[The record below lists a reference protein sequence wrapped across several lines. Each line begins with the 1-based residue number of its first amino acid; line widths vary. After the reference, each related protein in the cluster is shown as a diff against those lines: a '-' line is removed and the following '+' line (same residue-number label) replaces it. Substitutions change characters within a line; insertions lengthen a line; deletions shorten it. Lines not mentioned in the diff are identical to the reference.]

1 MNKYKKLFQDS
12 YYLMGI
18 SKIKLFLIFIL
29 FLVSGFLDIVSLG
42 LVGPFIAFANE
53 PSAAKQFIFWD
64 YIDEYIFNLSAIT
77 NENVILLLGLIIIL
91 TFLVKAV
98 VAYFIRLFIAKFS
111 LRLECDLRSRLM
123 KTYQNLPYLF
133 HVTTNTA
140 SIIQCIYRYTSV
152 FANGIVMPVLTLLAE
167 IITILAILVLLSTTN
182 ILAVL
187 SLLAITILFI
197 TFYIVILKDKLYL
210 MGKSVHE
217 GEENIIKGIQQSF
230 DGYKEISILGKKKY
244 FYEII
249 KKNADRIFL
258 MGSRFHAYQIMPRYL
273 IELTMVTFIVFF
285 VILLTKN
292 ATNTQNAL
300 PVLGIFVAAS
310 LRIIPSINQIV
321 RSINQIKNSIYA
333 ASRLLSDLKEIDK
346 FHKDGDSNIKENKNT
361 FKIFEELN
369 IKSID
374 FSYPGTND
382 KAIKNISLNIK
393 QGECIGII
401 GKTGSGKT
409 TLIDIILGFLNPSN
423 GDILA
428 NNTSI
433 RNDLLSW
440 MSLTAYIP
448 QSIFLIDDSIKKNIA
463 LGIEDSEIDLEMI
476 KKSLSMS
483 RLDSFVENL
492 PEKIETVI
500 GERGMRLSG
509 GQRQR
514 IALARAFY
522 FQRQIIVMDEA
533 TSSLDNE
540 TEKEVI
546 DSINRMK
553 RKITM
558 LVIAHRLSTVKNCD
572 YIYKI
577 EDGEIIESGIPEK
590 ILQVDN

>member
-18 SKIKLFLIFIL
+18 SKIKLSLIFIL
-29 FLVSGFLDIVSLG
+29 FLVSGFLDIVSLA

-91 TFLVKAV
+91 TFLVKAIT
-98 VAYFIRLFIAKFS
+98 AYFIRLFIAKFS

-187 SLLAITILFI
+187 SLLAITTLFI

-346 FHKDGDSNIKENKNT
+346 FHKDRDLNIKENKDT
-361 FKIFEELN
+361 FERFEDLN

-409 TLIDIILGFLNPSN
+409 TLIDIMLGFLNPSN

-428 NNTSI
+428 NNTPI
-433 RNDLLSW
+433 KNDLKSW

-448 QSIFLIDDSIKKNIA
+448 QSIFLIDDTIKKNIA
-463 LGIEDSEIDLEMI
+463 LGIEDSEINLEMI

>member
-18 SKIKLFLIFIL
+18 SKIKLSLIFIL
-29 FLVSGFLDIVSLG
+29 FLVSGFLDIVSLA

-77 NENVILLLGLIIIL
+77 NENVILLLGLIIIF
-91 TFLVKAV
+91 TFLVKAIT
-98 VAYFIRLFIAKFS
+98 AYFIRLFIAKFS

-187 SLLAITILFI
+187 SLLAITTLFI

-333 ASRLLSDLKEIDK
+333 GSRLLSDLKEIDK
-346 FHKDGDSNIKENKNT
+346 FHKDRDLNIKENKDT
-361 FKIFEELN
+361 FERFEELN

-409 TLIDIILGFLNPSN
+409 TLIDIMLGFLNPSN

-428 NNTSI
+428 NNTPI
-433 RNDLLSW
+433 KNDLKSW
-440 MSLTAYIP
+440 MTLTAYIP
-448 QSIFLIDDSIKKNIA
+448 QSIFLIDDTIKKNIA
-463 LGIEDSEIDLEMI
+463 LGIEDSEINLEMI

>member
-12 YYLMGI
+12 YYLIGI
-18 SKIKLFLIFIL
+18 SKIKLSLIFIL
-29 FLVSGFLDIVSLG
+29 FLVSGFLDIVSLA

-77 NENVILLLGLIIIL
+77 NENVILLLGLVIIL

-98 VAYFIRLFIAKFS
+98 IAYFIRLFIAKFS

-187 SLLAITILFI
+187 SLLVITILFI
-197 TFYIVILKDKLYL
+197 TFYIAILKDKLYL
-210 MGKSVHE
+210 IGKSVHE

-292 ATNTQNAL
+292 TTNTQNAL

-346 FHKDGDSNIKENKNT
+346 FHKDRDFNIKGNKDT
-361 FKIFEELN
+361 FERFEELN

-409 TLIDIILGFLNPSN
+409 TLIDIMLGFLKPSN

-428 NNTSI
+428 NNTPI
-433 RNDLLSW
+433 KNDLKSW

-448 QSIFLIDDSIKKNIA
+448 QSIFLIDDTIKKNIA

-577 EDGEIIESGIPEK
+577 ENGEIIESGIPEK

>member
-18 SKIKLFLIFIL
+18 SKIKLSLIFIL
-29 FLVSGFLDIVSLG
+29 FLVSGFLDIVSLA
-42 LVGPFIAFANE
+42 LVGPFIAFADE

-91 TFLVKAV
+91 TFLVKAIT
-98 VAYFIRLFIAKFS
+98 AYFIRLFIAKFS

-187 SLLAITILFI
+187 SLLAITTLFI

-346 FHKDGDSNIKENKNT
+346 FHKDRDLNIKENKDT
-361 FKIFEELN
+361 FERFEELN

-409 TLIDIILGFLNPSN
+409 TLIDIMLGFLNPSN

-428 NNTSI
+428 NNTPI
-433 RNDLLSW
+433 KNDLKSW
-440 MSLTAYIP
+440 MTLTAYIP
-448 QSIFLIDDSIKKNIA
+448 QSIFLIDDTIKKNIA
-463 LGIEDSEIDLEMI
+463 LGIEDSEINLEMI

>member
-18 SKIKLFLIFIL
+18 SKIKLSLIFIL
-29 FLVSGFLDIVSLG
+29 FLVSGFLDIVSLA

-91 TFLVKAV
+91 TFLVKAIT
-98 VAYFIRLFIAKFS
+98 AYFIRLFIAKFS

-187 SLLAITILFI
+187 SLLAITTLFI

-346 FHKDGDSNIKENKNT
+346 FHKDRDLNIKENKDT
-361 FKIFEELN
+361 FERFEELN

-409 TLIDIILGFLNPSN
+409 TLIDIMLGFLNPSN

-428 NNTSI
+428 NNTPI
-433 RNDLLSW
+433 KNDLKSW

-448 QSIFLIDDSIKKNIA
+448 QSIFLIDDTIKKNIA
-463 LGIEDSEIDLEMI
+463 LGIEDSEINLEMI

-577 EDGEIIESGIPEK
+577 EDGKIIESGIPEK

>member
-12 YYLMGI
+12 YYLIGI
-18 SKIKLFLIFIL
+18 SKIKLSLIFIL
-29 FLVSGFLDIVSLG
+29 FLVSGFLDIVSLA

-77 NENVILLLGLIIIL
+77 NENVILLLGLVIIL

-98 VAYFIRLFIAKFS
+98 IAYFIRLFIAKFS

-197 TFYIVILKDKLYL
+197 TFYIAILKDKLYL
-210 MGKSVHE
+210 IGKSVHE

-292 ATNTQNAL
+292 TTNTQNAL

-346 FHKDGDSNIKENKNT
+346 FHKDRDFNIKGNKDT
-361 FKIFEELN
+361 FERFEELN

-409 TLIDIILGFLNPSN
+409 TLIDIMLGFLKPSN

-428 NNTSI
+428 NNTPI
-433 RNDLLSW
+433 KNDLKSW

-448 QSIFLIDDSIKKNIA
+448 QSIFLIDDTIKKNIA

-577 EDGEIIESGIPEK
+577 ENGEIIESGIPEK
-590 ILQVDN
+590 ILK

>member
-18 SKIKLFLIFIL
+18 SKIKLSLIFIL
-29 FLVSGFLDIVSLG
+29 FLVSGFLDIVSLA

-91 TFLVKAV
+91 TFLVKAIT
-98 VAYFIRLFIAKFS
+98 AYFIRLFIAKFS

-187 SLLAITILFI
+187 SLLAITTLFI

-346 FHKDGDSNIKENKNT
+346 FHKDRDLNIKENKDT
-361 FKIFEELN
+361 FERFEELN

-409 TLIDIILGFLNPSN
+409 TLIDIMLGFLNPSN

-428 NNTSI
+428 NNTPI
-433 RNDLLSW
+433 KNDLKSW
-440 MSLTAYIP
+440 MTLTAYIP
-448 QSIFLIDDSIKKNIA
+448 QSIFLIDDTIKKNIA

>member
-18 SKIKLFLIFIL
+18 SKIKLSLIFIL
-29 FLVSGFLDIVSLG
+29 FLVSGFLDIVSLA

-77 NENVILLLGLIIIL
+77 NENVILLLGLIIIF
-91 TFLVKAV
+91 TFLVKAIT
-98 VAYFIRLFIAKFS
+98 AYFIRLFIAKFS

-187 SLLAITILFI
+187 SLLAITTLFI

-346 FHKDGDSNIKENKNT
+346 FHKDRDLNIKENKDT
-361 FKIFEELN
+361 FERFEELN

-409 TLIDIILGFLNPSN
+409 TLIDIMLGFLNPSN

-428 NNTSI
+428 NNTPI
-433 RNDLLSW
+433 KNDLKSW
-440 MSLTAYIP
+440 MTLTAYIP
-448 QSIFLIDDSIKKNIA
+448 QSIFLIDDTIKKNIA

>member
-18 SKIKLFLIFIL
+18 SKIKLSLIFIL
-29 FLVSGFLDIVSLG
+29 FLVSGFLDIVSLA

-91 TFLVKAV
+91 TFLVKAIT
-98 VAYFIRLFIAKFS
+98 AYFIRLFIAKFS

-187 SLLAITILFI
+187 SLLAITTLFI

-346 FHKDGDSNIKENKNT
+346 FHKDRDLNIKENKDT
-361 FKIFEELN
+361 FERFEELN

-409 TLIDIILGFLNPSN
+409 TLIDIMLGFLNPSN

-428 NNTSI
+428 NNTPI
-433 RNDLLSW
+433 KNDLKSW

-448 QSIFLIDDSIKKNIA
+448 QSIFLIDDTIKKNIA
-463 LGIEDSEIDLEMI
+463 LGIEDSEINLEMI

>member
-18 SKIKLFLIFIL
+18 SKIKLSLIFIL
-29 FLVSGFLDIVSLG
+29 FLASGFLDIVSLA

-77 NENVILLLGLIIIL
+77 NENVILLLGLIIIF
-91 TFLVKAV
+91 TFLVKAIT
-98 VAYFIRLFIAKFS
+98 AYFIRLFIAKFS

-187 SLLAITILFI
+187 SLLAITTLFI

-346 FHKDGDSNIKENKNT
+346 FHKDRDLNIKENKDT
-361 FKIFEELN
+361 FERFEELN

-409 TLIDIILGFLNPSN
+409 TLIDIMLGFLNPSN

-428 NNTSI
+428 NNTPI
-433 RNDLLSW
+433 KNDLKSW

-448 QSIFLIDDSIKKNIA
+448 QSIFLIDDTIKKNIA

>member
-18 SKIKLFLIFIL
+18 SKIKLSLIFIL
-29 FLVSGFLDIVSLG
+29 FLASGFLDIVSLA

-91 TFLVKAV
+91 TFLVKAII
-98 VAYFIRLFIAKFS
+98 AYFIRLFIAKFS

-187 SLLAITILFI
+187 SLLAITTLFI

-346 FHKDGDSNIKENKNT
+346 FHKDRDLNIKENKDT
-361 FKIFEELN
+361 FERFEELN

-409 TLIDIILGFLNPSN
+409 TLIDIMLGFLNPSN

-428 NNTSI
+428 NNTPI
-433 RNDLLSW
+433 KNDLKSW

-448 QSIFLIDDSIKKNIA
+448 QSIFLIDDTIKKNIA
-463 LGIEDSEIDLEMI
+463 LGIEDSEINLEMI

>member
-1 MNKYKKLFQDS
+1 MNKYKKLFQDG

-18 SKIKLFLIFIL
+18 STSKLFLIFIL
-29 FLVSGFLDIVSLG
+29 FLVSGFLDIVSIG
-42 LVGPFIAFANE
+42 LVGPFIAFAIE
-53 PSAAKQFIFWD
+53 PGAAKQFIFWD

-77 NENVILLLGLIIIL
+77 NENIILLLGIVIIL
-91 TFLVKAV
+91 TFLVKAII
-98 VAYFIRLFIAKFS
+98 AYFIRLFIAKFS

-123 KTYQNLPYLF
+123 ETYQNLPYLF

-167 IITILAILVLLSTTN
+167 IITILAIIVLLSTTN
-182 ILAVL
+182 IHAVL

-197 TFYIVILKDKLYL
+197 SFYITILKDKLYL

-230 DGYKEISILGKKKY
+230 DGYKEISILGKRKY

-273 IELTMVTFIVFF
+273 IELTMVSFIIFF

-292 ATNTQNAL
+292 TTNTQNAL
-300 PVLGIFVAAS
+300 PVLGIFVVAS

-333 ASRLLSDLKEIDK
+333 TTRLLNDLKEIDK
-346 FHKDGDSNIKENKNT
+346 FHKDRNFNIEENKGT
-361 FKIFEELN
+361 FERFEELS

-374 FSYPGTND
+374 FSYPETND

-393 QGECIGII
+393 QGQCIGII

-423 GDILA
+423 GDIIA
-428 NNTSI
+428 NNTPI
-433 RNDLLSW
+433 KNDLQSW

-448 QSIFLIDDSIKKNIA
+448 QSIFLIDDTIKKNIA
-463 LGIEDSEIDLEMI
+463 LGIQDSEIDLEMI
-476 KKSLSMS
+476 KKSLVMS

-492 PEKIETVI
+492 PKRTETVI

-546 DSINRMK
+546 DSISRMK

-577 EDGEIIESGIPEK
+577 ENGEIIESGIPEN
-590 ILQVDN
+590 ILQADN

>member
-18 SKIKLFLIFIL
+18 SKIKLSLIFIL
-29 FLVSGFLDIVSLG
+29 FLVSGFLDIVSLA

-77 NENVILLLGLIIIL
+77 NENVILLLGLIIIF
-91 TFLVKAV
+91 TFLVKAIT
-98 VAYFIRLFIAKFS
+98 AYFIRLFIAKFS

-187 SLLAITILFI
+187 SLLAITTLFI

-346 FHKDGDSNIKENKNT
+346 FHKDRDFNIKENKDT
-361 FKIFEELN
+361 FERFEELN

-409 TLIDIILGFLNPSN
+409 TLIDIMLGFLNPSN

-428 NNTSI
+428 NNTPI
-433 RNDLLSW
+433 KNDLKSW
-440 MSLTAYIP
+440 MTLTAYIP
-448 QSIFLIDDSIKKNIA
+448 QSIFLIDDTIKKNIA
-463 LGIEDSEIDLEMI
+463 LGIEDSEINLEMI

-577 EDGEIIESGIPEK
+577 ENGEIIESGIPEK
-590 ILQVDN
+590 ILK

>member
-1 MNKYKKLFQDS
+1 
-12 YYLMGI
+12 
-18 SKIKLFLIFIL
+18 
-29 FLVSGFLDIVSLG
+29 
-42 LVGPFIAFANE
+42 
-53 PSAAKQFIFWD
+53 
-64 YIDEYIFNLSAIT
+64 
-77 NENVILLLGLIIIL
+77 
-91 TFLVKAV
+91 
-98 VAYFIRLFIAKFS
+98 
-111 LRLECDLRSRLM
+111 M

-187 SLLAITILFI
+187 SLLAITTLFI

-346 FHKDGDSNIKENKNT
+346 FHKDRDLNIKENKDT
-361 FKIFEELN
+361 FERFEELN

-409 TLIDIILGFLNPSN
+409 TLIDIMLGFLNPSN

-428 NNTSI
+428 NNTPI
-433 RNDLLSW
+433 KNDLKSW

-448 QSIFLIDDSIKKNIA
+448 QSIFLIDDTIKKNIA
-463 LGIEDSEIDLEMI
+463 LGIEDSEINLEMI

>member
-18 SKIKLFLIFIL
+18 SKIKLSLIFIL
-29 FLVSGFLDIVSLG
+29 FLVSGFLDIVSLA

-91 TFLVKAV
+91 TFLVKAIT
-98 VAYFIRLFIAKFS
+98 AYFIRLFIAKFS

-187 SLLAITILFI
+187 SLLAITTLFI

-346 FHKDGDSNIKENKNT
+346 FHKDRDLNIKENKDT
-361 FKIFEELN
+361 FERFEELN

-374 FSYPGTND
+374 FSYPSTND

-409 TLIDIILGFLNPSN
+409 TLIDIMLGFLNPSN

-428 NNTSI
+428 NNTPI
-433 RNDLLSW
+433 KNDLKSW

-448 QSIFLIDDSIKKNIA
+448 QSIFLIDDTIKKNIA

>member
-12 YYLMGI
+12 YYLIGI
-18 SKIKLFLIFIL
+18 SKIKLSLIFIL
-29 FLVSGFLDIVSLG
+29 FLVSGFLDIVSLA

-77 NENVILLLGLIIIL
+77 NENVILLLGLVIIL

-98 VAYFIRLFIAKFS
+98 IAYFIRLFIAKFS

-187 SLLAITILFI
+187 SLLVITILFI
-197 TFYIVILKDKLYL
+197 TFYIAILKDKLYL
-210 MGKSVHE
+210 IGKSVHE

-292 ATNTQNAL
+292 TTNTQNAL

-346 FHKDGDSNIKENKNT
+346 FHKDRDFNIKGNKDT
-361 FKIFEELN
+361 FERFEELN

-409 TLIDIILGFLNPSN
+409 TLIDIMLGFLKPSN

-428 NNTSI
+428 NNTPI
-433 RNDLLSW
+433 KNDLKSW

-448 QSIFLIDDSIKKNIA
+448 QSIFLIDDTIKKNIA

>member
-18 SKIKLFLIFIL
+18 SKIKLSLIFIL
-29 FLVSGFLDIVSLG
+29 FLVSGFLDIVSLA

-77 NENVILLLGLIIIL
+77 NENVILLLGLIIIF
-91 TFLVKAV
+91 TFLVKAIT
-98 VAYFIRLFIAKFS
+98 AYFIRLFIAKFS

-187 SLLAITILFI
+187 SLLAITTLFI

-346 FHKDGDSNIKENKNT
+346 FHKDRDLNIKENKDT
-361 FKIFEELN
+361 FERFEELN

-409 TLIDIILGFLNPSN
+409 TLIDIMLGFLNPSN

-428 NNTSI
+428 NNTPI
-433 RNDLLSW
+433 KNDLKSW

-448 QSIFLIDDSIKKNIA
+448 QSIFLIDDTIKKNIA

-577 EDGEIIESGIPEK
+577 ENGEIIESGIPEK
-590 ILQVDN
+590 ILK

>member
-77 NENVILLLGLIIIL
+77 NENVILLLGLIIIF
-91 TFLVKAV
+91 TFLVKAIT
-98 VAYFIRLFIAKFS
+98 AYFIRLFIAKFS

-187 SLLAITILFI
+187 SLLAITTLFI

>member
-18 SKIKLFLIFIL
+18 SKIKLSLIFIL
-29 FLVSGFLDIVSLG
+29 FLVSGFLDIVSLA
-42 LVGPFIAFANE
+42 LVGPFIAFADE

-91 TFLVKAV
+91 TFLVKAIT
-98 VAYFIRLFIAKFS
+98 AYFIRLFIAKFS

-187 SLLAITILFI
+187 SLLAITTLFI

-346 FHKDGDSNIKENKNT
+346 FHKDRDLNIKENKDT
-361 FKIFEELN
+361 FERFEELN

-409 TLIDIILGFLNPSN
+409 TLIDIMLGFLNPSN

-428 NNTSI
+428 NNTPI
-433 RNDLLSW
+433 KNDLKSW

-448 QSIFLIDDSIKKNIA
+448 QSIFLIDDTIKKNIA
-463 LGIEDSEIDLEMI
+463 LGIEDSEINLEMI

>member
-18 SKIKLFLIFIL
+18 SKIKLSLIFIL
-29 FLVSGFLDIVSLG
+29 FLVSGFLDIVSLA

-77 NENVILLLGLIIIL
+77 NENIILLLGLIIIL
-91 TFLVKAV
+91 TFLVKAII
-98 VAYFIRLFIAKFS
+98 AYFIRLFIAKFS

-187 SLLAITILFI
+187 SLLAITTLFI

-346 FHKDGDSNIKENKNT
+346 FHKDRDLNIKENKDT
-361 FKIFEELN
+361 FERFEELN

-409 TLIDIILGFLNPSN
+409 TLIDIMLGFLNPSN

-428 NNTSI
+428 NNTPI
-433 RNDLLSW
+433 KNDLKSW

-448 QSIFLIDDSIKKNIA
+448 QSIFLIDDTIKKNIA
-463 LGIEDSEIDLEMI
+463 LGIEDSEINLEMI

>member
-18 SKIKLFLIFIL
+18 SKIKLSLIFIL
-29 FLVSGFLDIVSLG
+29 FLVSGFLDIVSLA

-77 NENVILLLGLIIIL
+77 NENVILLLGLIIIF
-91 TFLVKAV
+91 TFLVKAIT
-98 VAYFIRLFIAKFS
+98 AYFIRLFIAKFS

-187 SLLAITILFI
+187 SLLAITTLFI

-346 FHKDGDSNIKENKNT
+346 FHKDRDLNIKENKDT
-361 FKIFEELN
+361 FERFEELN

-409 TLIDIILGFLNPSN
+409 TLIDIMLGFLNPSN

-428 NNTSI
+428 NNTPI
-433 RNDLLSW
+433 KNDLKSW

-448 QSIFLIDDSIKKNIA
+448 QSIFLIDDTIKKNIA
-463 LGIEDSEIDLEMI
+463 LGIEDSEINLEMI

>member
-18 SKIKLFLIFIL
+18 SKIKLSLIFIL
-29 FLVSGFLDIVSLG
+29 FLVSGFLDIVSLA

-91 TFLVKAV
+91 TFLVKAIT
-98 VAYFIRLFIAKFS
+98 AYFIRLFIAKFS

-187 SLLAITILFI
+187 SLLANTTLFI

-346 FHKDGDSNIKENKNT
+346 FHKDRDLNIKENKDT
-361 FKIFEELN
+361 FERFEELN

-409 TLIDIILGFLNPSN
+409 TLIDIMLGFLNPSN

-428 NNTSI
+428 NNTPI
-433 RNDLLSW
+433 KNDLKSW

-448 QSIFLIDDSIKKNIA
+448 QSIFLIDDTIKKNIA
-463 LGIEDSEIDLEMI
+463 LGIEDSEINLEMI

>member
-18 SKIKLFLIFIL
+18 SKIKLSLIFIL
-29 FLVSGFLDIVSLG
+29 FLVSGFLDIVSLA

-91 TFLVKAV
+91 TFLVKAIT
-98 VAYFIRLFIAKFS
+98 AYFIRLFIAKFS

-187 SLLAITILFI
+187 SLLAITTLFI

-346 FHKDGDSNIKENKNT
+346 FHKDRDLNIKENKDT
-361 FKIFEELN
+361 FERFEELN

-409 TLIDIILGFLNPSN
+409 TLIDIMLGFLNPSN

-428 NNTSI
+428 NNTPI
-433 RNDLLSW
+433 KNDLKSW

-448 QSIFLIDDSIKKNIA
+448 QSIFLIDDTIKKNIA

>member
-18 SKIKLFLIFIL
+18 SKIKLSLIFIL
-29 FLVSGFLDIVSLG
+29 FLVSGFLDIVSLA

-77 NENVILLLGLIIIL
+77 NENVILLLGLIIIF
-91 TFLVKAV
+91 TFLVKAIT
-98 VAYFIRLFIAKFS
+98 AYFIRLFIAKFS

-187 SLLAITILFI
+187 SLLAITTLFI

-346 FHKDGDSNIKENKNT
+346 FHKDRDLNIKENKDT
-361 FKIFEELN
+361 FERFEELN

-409 TLIDIILGFLNPSN
+409 TLIDIMLGFLNPSN

-428 NNTSI
+428 NNTPI
-433 RNDLLSW
+433 KNDLKSW

-448 QSIFLIDDSIKKNIA
+448 QSIFLIDDTIKKNIA

>member
-18 SKIKLFLIFIL
+18 STSKLFLIFIL
-29 FLVSGFLDIVSLG
+29 FLVSGFLDIVSIG

-53 PSAAKQFIFWD
+53 PGAAKQFIFWD

-77 NENVILLLGLIIIL
+77 NENIILLLGIVIIL
-91 TFLVKAV
+91 TFLVKAII
-98 VAYFIRLFIAKFS
+98 AYFIRLFIAKFS

-123 KTYQNLPYLF
+123 ETYQNLPYLF

-167 IITILAILVLLSTTN
+167 IITILAIIVLLSTTN
-182 ILAVL
+182 IHAVL

-197 TFYIVILKDKLYL
+197 SFYITILKDKLYL

-230 DGYKEISILGKKKY
+230 DGYKEISILGKRKY

-273 IELTMVTFIVFF
+273 IELTMVSFIIFF

-292 ATNTQNAL
+292 TTNTQNAL
-300 PVLGIFVAAS
+300 PVLGIFVVAS

-333 ASRLLSDLKEIDK
+333 TTRLLNDLKEIDK
-346 FHKDGDSNIKENKNT
+346 FHKDRNFNIEENKGT
-361 FKIFEELN
+361 FERFEKLS

-374 FSYPGTND
+374 FSYPETND

-393 QGECIGII
+393 QGQCIGII

-423 GDILA
+423 GDIIA
-428 NNTSI
+428 NNTPI
-433 RNDLLSW
+433 NNDLQSW

-448 QSIFLIDDSIKKNIA
+448 QSIFLIDDTIKKNIA

-476 KKSLSMS
+476 KKSLIMS

-492 PEKIETVI
+492 PKRIETVI

-546 DSINRMK
+546 DSISRMK

-577 EDGEIIESGIPEK
+577 ENGEIIESGIPEN
-590 ILQVDN
+590 ILQADN

>member
-18 SKIKLFLIFIL
+18 SKIKLSLIFIL
-29 FLVSGFLDIVSLG
+29 FLASGFLDIVSLA

-77 NENVILLLGLIIIL
+77 NENVILLLGLIIIF
-91 TFLVKAV
+91 TFLVKAIT
-98 VAYFIRLFIAKFS
+98 AYFIRLFIAKFS

-187 SLLAITILFI
+187 SLLAITTLFI

-346 FHKDGDSNIKENKNT
+346 FHKDRDLNIKENKDT
-361 FKIFEELN
+361 FERFEELN

-409 TLIDIILGFLNPSN
+409 TLIDIMLGFLNPSN

-428 NNTSI
+428 NNTPI
-433 RNDLLSW
+433 KNDLKSW
-440 MSLTAYIP
+440 MTLTAYIP
-448 QSIFLIDDSIKKNIA
+448 QSIFLIDDTIKKNIA
-463 LGIEDSEIDLEMI
+463 LGIEDSEINLEMI

>member
-18 SKIKLFLIFIL
+18 SKIKLSLIFIL
-29 FLVSGFLDIVSLG
+29 FLVSGFLDIVSLA

-91 TFLVKAV
+91 TFLVKAIT
-98 VAYFIRLFIAKFS
+98 AYFIRLFIAKFS

-187 SLLAITILFI
+187 SLLAITTLFI

-346 FHKDGDSNIKENKNT
+346 FHKDRDLNIKENKDT
-361 FKIFEELN
+361 FERFEELN

-409 TLIDIILGFLNPSN
+409 TLIDIMLGFLNPSN

-428 NNTSI
+428 NNTPI
-433 RNDLLSW
+433 KNDLKSW
-440 MSLTAYIP
+440 MTLTAYIP
-448 QSIFLIDDSIKKNIA
+448 QSIFLIDDTIKKNIA
-463 LGIEDSEIDLEMI
+463 LGIEDSEINLEMI